1 MKRRKLGDL
10 EVSAIGLGAPVY
22 AEPDPN
28 AVIPNLQRA
37 LERGVNFIDSSDI
50 YWYGR
55 HEEFVAQAIKGRRA
69 EVVLAT
75 KFGNI
80 RPPGG
85 TPSANGRP
93 AHVRQ
98 ACEASLRRLE
108 VDVIDLY
115 YIHRVDPIV
124 PIEDTVGAMA
134 QLVAQGK
141 IRRLGIC
148 EAAPATIRRAH
159 ETHPMTALQT
169 EYSLWSRD
177 PEAGLLDLCAELG
190 IGFVAYS
197 PLGRGF
203 LTGTITDPGAFGP
216 GDMRRGMPRFHPEHH
231 RPQPDPDRPSQGA
244 GRRRTVQS
252 STAGARLGAE
262 PAAVRRA
269 NPRDPASALARRE
282 HRRRRPVAS
291 ARHTGRAGS
300 PLRAGC
306 RCRPALQRGGEA
318 ARRAVTGAPRGDHL
332 VPGKPRMTGRSPV
345 RATRGESGPA
355 DSRNQCAPA
364 PGTR

>member
-1 MKRRKLGDL
+1 MKRRRLGDL

-22 AEPDPN
+22 AEPDPS

-55 HEEFVAQAIKGRRA
+55 HEEFVAQAIKGRRD

-85 TPSANGRP
+85 TPSADGRP
-93 AHVRQ
+93 EHVVQ

-115 YIHRVDPIV
+115 YIHRVDPAV

-134 QLVAQGK
+134 RLVAQGK
-141 IRRLGIC
+141 VRRLGIC
-148 EAAPATIRRAH
+148 EAAPATLRRAH
-159 ETHPMTALQT
+159 ATHPMTALQT

-177 PEAGLLDLCAELG
+177 PEVALLDLCAELG

-203 LTGTITDPGAFGP
+203 LTGTITDAGAFGP
-216 GDMRRGMPRFHPEHH
+216 DRHAARHAALPGREH
-231 RPQPDPDRPSQGA
+231 RPQPGP
-244 GRRRTVQS
+244 
-252 STAGARLGAE
+252 
-262 PAAVRRA
+262 
-269 NPRDPASALARRE
+269 
-282 HRRRRPVAS
+282 RRPPARSWPTPS
-291 ARHTGRAGS
+291 AA
-300 PLRAGC
+300 
-306 RCRPALQRGGEA
+306 
-318 ARRAVTGAPRGDHL
+318 APRSSRW
-332 VPGKPRMTGRSPV
+332 PG
-345 RATRGESGPA
+345 
-355 DSRNQCAPA
+355 C
-364 PGTR
+364 